1 MASSN
6 SKIFKGKVITV
17 TENRILAYNRGHNA
31 SVCYLK
37 DGKLDWMLEEERLS
51 HNKYDEKPCLC
62 IVDAGNYIDS
72 RDPIILSTALLYSDA
87 LDEDKFKEDILCE
100 LVRKVLRKDDI
111 RYIDCS
117 NEHHIH
123 HAALGFYN
131 SGFEEAVCVIV
142 DGAGAWVHD
151 CANEVETIYRASYPA
166 SFEKLHQKAVPWYN
180 KRDSHT
186 LTDPTVGIGLM
197 YSAVADYLGFG
208 NLGCGTLMGLAP
220 YGHDDSNIKPF
231 VVDGKID
238 EDLFERGPCGA
249 KLKPY
254 EYIRRVPIFKAVN
267 DPTVKFQNLCNLA
280 WRCQKDFEDYMIA
293 LIKNAIEISGCNN
306 VVLSGGCALNCVG
319 NYKYLKYIDC
329 NLFVEPISHDAGTS
343 IGMGMYEWRKR
354 WRSMD
359 INPLNELYLG
369 PPRKYNV
376 PVDAQPT
383 TVGEVIDIIQ
393 NGKAV
398 TIFQGRSE
406 QGPRA
411 LGNRSLLFDPTIPDA
426 KEIVNKLKGR
436 ESFRPFAG
444 TILQEH
450 VYEWF
455 DMQGMNDSPYMMYAV
470 EVLDDKKDIIPS
482 LVHDGTCRI
491 QTLTREQN
499 ESYYDLIEE
508 FYKRTGVPILL
519 NTSFNLS
526 GDTMVETIDD
536 AVRTLEDSAIEH
548 LYLPEHAKMLYVAK
562 NNNSHKKGYINYGVY
577 I

>member
-1 MASSN
+1 MGFLS
-6 SKIFKGKVITV
+6 
-17 TENRILAYNRGHNA
+17 RILSFNTGHNA

-37 DGKLDWMLEEERLS
+37 EGKLDWMLEEERLS
-51 HNKYDEKPCLC
+51 HQKYDSKPLLC
-62 IVDAGNYIDS
+62 IADAVNYIDS
-72 RDPIILSTALLYSDA
+72 HNPIVYGTALHHA
-87 LDEDKFKEDILCE
+87 DEPEKSKFVEDISCE
-100 LVRKVLRKDDI
+100 MVRKVLKRENFI
-111 RYIDCS
+111 YTDCS
-117 NEHHIH
+117 DEHHLH

-131 SGFEEAVCVIV
+131 SGFKEAVCVIV
-142 DGAGAWVHD
+142 DGAGAWIHE
-151 CANEVETIYRASYPA
+151 CAHEVETIYKASYPA
-166 SFEKLHQKAVPWYN
+166 SFEKLHQKAVPWYT
-180 KRDSHT
+180 KEDTHT
-186 LTDPTVGIGLM
+186 ITNPTVGIGFV
-197 YSAVADYLGFG
+197 YAGVADYLGFG

-220 YGHDDSNIKPF
+220 YGNDDPNIKPF

-238 EDLFERGPCGA
+238 ETLWERGPCGA
-249 KLKPY
+249 KLIPY
-254 EYIRRVPIFKAVN
+254 DYISPVPIFKQLK
-267 DPTVKFQNLCNLA
+267 DPKAKFQHLCNLA
-280 WRCQKDFEDYMIA
+280 WRCQKDFETYMIT
-293 LIKNAIEISGCNN
+293 LIENAIELSGCKN
-306 VVLSGGCALNCVG
+306 VVLSGGCALNCLG
-319 NYKYLKYIDC
+319 NYKYLKHIDC

-343 IGMGMYEWRKR
+343 IGLGMYEWYKDSK
-354 WRSMD
+354 SMD
-359 INPLNELYLG
+359 INPLERLYLG
-369 PPRKYNV
+369 PLRKYDV

-383 TVGEVIDIIQ
+383 TVGQVIDIIQ

-436 ESFRPFAG
+436 EPFRPFAG
-444 TILQEH
+444 TVLQEH
-450 VYEWF
+450 VHEWF

-499 ESYYDLIEE
+499 ESYYDLINE

-536 AVRTLEDSAIEH
+536 AVRTLEDSFIEY
-548 LYLPEHAKMLYVAK
+548 LYLPECAKILHVTK
-562 NNNSHKKGYINYGVY
+562 NNNSHKKGYIDYAIY
-577 I
+577 K